1 MSREDFIAVASRLF
15 SIYILFG
22 IIRSTPGTAQMLSQD
37 QGMTWVGFYVFV
49 LIVGLLLCAF
59 LWFFPL
65 TIARKLLPV
74 MREPRS
80 EEPIGFPT
88 ALSLGLTLIGA
99 WLFANAL
106 VDASYWLTL
115 FVRSKQVG
123 NVSVEWAPE
132 QIASMI
138 ATLVELIISFCLL
151 FGTSGV
157 RQLIFKFRYGG
168 TQGAP

>member
-1 MSREDFIAVASRLF
+1 VSREDFIAVASRLF
-15 SIYILFG
+15 SIYILFN
-22 IIRSTPGTAQMLSQD
+22 IIRSAPSAAQMLWQD
-37 QGMTWVGFYVFV
+37 QGMTWVGLYVCV

-59 LWFFPL
+59 LRFFPL
-65 TIARKLLPV
+65 TVARKLLPV

-80 EEPIGFPT
+80 EGPIGFPT

-106 VDASYWLTL
+106 VDATYWLTL
-115 FVRSKQVG
+115 FVRSKQIG
-123 NVSVEWAPE
+123 NIPVEWTPE

-138 ATLVELIISFCLL
+138 ATLVELTISFWLL
-151 FGTSGV
+151 FGSSGI
-157 RQLIFKFRYGG
+157 RQLIFKFRYGA